1 MTQRESVFP
10 LTGFIGQCFS
20 NAPRRASGR
29 IGHRGVGGGPN
40 HVDQVRGG
48 CAQSGALCVWF
59 RTSRRMRPD
68 MVGVLFLEGARVGG
82 IGEVLVVLL
91 LFVQGDT

>member
-1 MTQRESVFP
+1 M
-10 LTGFIGQCFS
+10 
-20 NAPRRASGR
+20 
-29 IGHRGVGGGPN
+29 
-40 HVDQVRGG
+40 DQVRGG